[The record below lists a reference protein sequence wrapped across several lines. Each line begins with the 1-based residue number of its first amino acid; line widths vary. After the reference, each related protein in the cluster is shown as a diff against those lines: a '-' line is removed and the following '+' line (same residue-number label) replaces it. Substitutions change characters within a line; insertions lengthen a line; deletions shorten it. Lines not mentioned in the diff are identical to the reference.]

1 MSEEK
6 EKSIIIEEDGTPKY
20 RVILTPY
27 WSLLQGIEWILFI
40 LLLAIVPYESP
51 EHWKLWIAHILISL
65 YIFYKRYFTRR
76 LIWRKKRNDY

>member
-6 EKSIIIEEDGTPKY
+6 EKSIIIDKDGIPKY

-40 LLLAIVPYESP
+40 LLLVIVPHESP
-51 EHWKLWIAHILISL
+51 EHWELWIVHVLINL
-65 YIFYKRYFTRR
+65 YIAYKKDSDRR
-76 LIWRKKRNDY
+76 